1 MSSSVDNRSVYIGTW
16 HAAET
21 PRLETPQSD
30 TPRSNASPRSKTS
43 SVPRPRL
50 LKYKA
55 QAPVDQADCEDSGWG
70 TVEET
75 VDDVVEVVT
84 PSGTGTGTDS

>member
-21 PRLETPQSD
+21 PR
-30 TPRSNASPRSKTS
+30 SNTSPRSKTS

-84 PSGTGTGTDS
+84 PSGKRNGN